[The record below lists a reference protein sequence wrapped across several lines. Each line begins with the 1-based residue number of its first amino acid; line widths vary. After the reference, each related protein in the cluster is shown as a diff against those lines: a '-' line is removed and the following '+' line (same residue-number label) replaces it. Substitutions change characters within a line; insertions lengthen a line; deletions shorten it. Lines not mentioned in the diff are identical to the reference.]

1 MVRPVELVEIRQEG
15 EAEPGCGN
23 GIHGQRWY
31 PKWGKESCEMEG
43 KAGRSSKRG
52 TEKGR
57 EIIQKNKKIQRQE
70 RSRECVSNTQT

>member
-1 MVRPVELVEIRQEG
+1 
-15 EAEPGCGN
+15 
-23 GIHGQRWY
+23 
-31 PKWGKESCEMEG
+31 MEG